1 MKKLAIASMLATF
14 LSATSIS
21 SLALA
26 ADGKVVASYTGGE
39 VKDTDIMAQFKPV
52 LEMQTENKGKTF
64 DQLDANVKEA
74 LVKGYI
80 NIKLI
85 DQEAKAQGLR
95 DTKEFKEKIA
105 NVEQQMIQQELIE
118 KYLKTTMT
126 DKMVDDEYNN
136 MIKDLK
142 GAEEVKTSHILVDTE
157 EKAKE
162 IKKKLNKGADF
173 AALAQ
178 EFSKDE
184 GSKTNAG
191 EIGYALKGQLV
202 PEYEAKAFAMK
213 KNEISDPVKSQ
224 FGWHIIKLLDKRAAK
239 VPTKEQATPGIKN
252 KLSREII
259 EKYFKELSDKAHIEM
274 KF

>member
-1 MKKLAIASMLATF
+1 MKKIAALF
-14 LSATSIS
+14 LSATLLS
-21 SLALA
+21 SPIAFA
-26 ADGKVVASYTGGE
+26 ADGKVIASYTGGDVTDVE
-39 VKDTDIMAQFKPV
+39 VMDQFKPV
-52 LEMQTENKGKTF
+52 LEMQPENKGKTF
-64 DQLDANVKEA
+64 SQLEKNIQEA

-85 DQEAKAQGLR
+85 DQEAKRLGIR
-95 DTKEFKEKIA
+95 DSKEFKEKMA

-118 KYLKTTMT
+118 RHLKSALT
-126 DKMVDDEYNN
+126 DKMIDDEYTE
-136 MIKDLK
+136 MTKTFK

-162 IKKKLNKGADF
+162 IKKKLNKGGDF
-173 AALAQ
+173 AALVQ

-184 GSKTNAG
+184 GSKVNGG
-191 EIGYALKGQLV
+191 EIGYAMKGQLV
-202 PEYEAKAFAMK
+202 PEYETKAFSMK
-213 KNEISDPVKSQ
+213 KNEISDPVKTQ

-239 VPTKEQATPGIKN
+239 VPTKEQALPGIKN

-274 KF
+274 KL